1 MQKKYLGIIL
11 LVIVSLT
18 IVGCATTNEESSPT
32 QIPPITSTDSRV
44 IVDGVLRPIKD
55 LELAFGASAR
65 IATINGEEGQSVQ
78 QGDLLANLA
87 NTETYLAELENA
99 KLALV
104 QAQNDQ
110 QDLID
115 NAPLSYVE
123 AWQKMIDAKALVDET
138 QTALDSFDTTDYQ
151 DRVDEATADLL
162 EATSEYNDAQADFQ
176 DYADLDQNNAT
187 RKKYENAKND
197 ALETLNQKKADLTE
211 IENEYAQLQKDLES
225 AQSAYTKASQ
235 DSQALQEGPKQSD
248 LNLVQARIDTA
259 QAQIAAAQAM
269 IDQLSITAP
278 FDGVIIK
285 VNYDAN
291 EFINAGAPLFILAD
305 TSAWKVE
312 TEDLTE
318 YDVIDIKIGQLV
330 TLEPEANPTETLT
343 GTVSNISQ
351 IAELKEGDQTYT
363 TTILI
368 NGTPNSNLR
377 WGMSMNVIFE

>member
-55 LELAFGASAR
+55 VELAFGASAR
-65 IATINGEEGQSVQ
+65 IATINVEEGQSVQ

-162 EATSEYNDAQADFQ
+162 EATSDYNDAQADFQ

-187 RKKYENAKND
+187 RKKYENAKNY

-235 DSQALQEGPKQSD
+235 DSQALQEGPP
-248 LNLVQARIDTA
+248 NN
-259 QAQIAAAQAM
+259 QI
-269 IDQLSITAP
+269 ST
-278 FDGVIIK
+278 
-285 VNYDAN
+285 
-291 EFINAGAPLFILAD
+291 
-305 TSAWKVE
+305 
-312 TEDLTE
+312 
-318 YDVIDIKIGQLV
+318 
-330 TLEPEANPTETLT
+330 
-343 GTVSNISQ
+343 
-351 IAELKEGDQTYT
+351 
-363 TTILI
+363 
-368 NGTPNSNLR
+368 
-377 WGMSMNVIFE
+377 